1 MGKRGI
7 RMAEMQSGA
16 APMLLAARPRKD
28 VLSRDGS
35 IPKRRGG
42 NMVSRI
48 LSVPETGKKKWCGRW
63 DLNPHGLAACGFS
76 YRLRLSPP
84 RRSAIGAEAGL
95 RSGLSLHL
103 FPVL

>member
-1 MGKRGI
+1 
-7 RMAEMQSGA
+7 MAEMQSGA

-48 LSVPETGKKKWCGRW
+48 LSVPETGKKKWCGLVAASNTW
-63 DLNPHGLAACGFS
+63 NPSCVAQ
-76 YRLRLSPP
+76 
-84 RRSAIGAEAGL
+84 GAK
-95 RSGLSLHL
+95 
-103 FPVL
+103 